1 MKSCRFIQ
9 VFEGGAGE
17 KAGVRAGFV
26 FQSLEGLEGF
36 GIRSKLGKGSGNRS
50 TGPLAIGPRIMVDYL
65 DEGIRKCM
73 GFTSQKPEASQ

>member
-36 GIRSKLGKGSGNRS
+36 GIRSKLGKDPE
-50 TGPLAIGPRIMVDYL
+50 TDPLVHWQYGRVL
-65 DEGIRKCM
+65 W
-73 GFTSQKPEASQ
+73 